1 MSKAKPMSVSIHP
14 TAIIDAKAT
23 LGDQVSIGPYCVVGP
38 HVVLG
43 DRVKLHAHVVIDG
56 RTTLG
61 ADSEVYPFAVLGA
74 PPQHT
79 RFAGEDSTLE
89 IGHHCVIREH
99 VTMHPGTAIDSMRTR
114 VGNHGLFLV
123 ASHVAHDC
131 VVGDHAIFAN
141 NASLGGHA
149 KIGDHVMMGGFATVQ
164 QWCRVGDHAMV
175 ASQTAV
181 DSDVIPFGIAV
192 GNRACLT
199 GMNVIGMARR
209 GFSED
214 SISSVRSLY
223 KDLFRGRGVF
233 RDRLERARQT
243 YSHGAEAAHIF
254 AFLETAG
261 RNGICQAGA
270 IQAG

>member
-1 MSKAKPMSVSIHP
+1 MTVSIHP
-14 TAIIDAKAT
+14 TAIVDAGAS
-23 LGDQVSIGPYCVVGP
+23 LGEQVNIGPYCVVGGNVVLADRVTLHS
-38 HVVLG
+38 HVV
-43 DRVKLHAHVVIDG
+43 VEG
-56 RTTLG
+56 RTILG

-79 RFAGEDSTLE
+79 RFAGEESTLE

-114 VGNHGLFLV
+114 VGNHGMFLV

-149 KIGDHVMMGGFATVQ
+149 KIGDYVMMGGFATVQ

-199 GMNVIGMARR
+199 GINVIGMGRR
-209 GFSED
+209 GFSEE
-214 SISSVRSLY
+214 SIASLRGLY
-223 KDLFRGRGVF
+223 KELFRGAGVF
-233 RDRLERARQT
+233 RDRLDAARQS
-243 YSHGAEAAHIF
+243 YGNSAEAAQIF
-254 AFLETAG
+254 AFLEYAG
-261 RNGICQAGA
+261 RNGVCQATPR
-270 IQAG
+270 QAS

>member
-1 MSKAKPMSVSIHP
+1 MSVSIHP
-14 TAIIDAKAT
+14 TAIVDAGAS
-23 LGDQVSIGPYCVVGP
+23 LGEEVAIGPYCVVGP
-38 HVVLG
+38 NVVLG
-43 DRVKLHAHVVIDG
+43 DRVTLHSHVAIDG
-56 RTTLG
+56 HTTVG
-61 ADSEVYPFAVLGA
+61 AGCEVYPFAVLGA
-74 PPQHT
+74 SPQHT
-79 RFAGEDSTLE
+79 RFAGEESTLE

-114 VGNHGLFLV
+114 VGNHGMFLV

-149 KIGDHVMMGGFATVQ
+149 RIGDHVMMGGFATVQ

-181 DSDVIPFGIAV
+181 DSDVIPFGVAV

-199 GMNVIGMARR
+199 GINIIGMGRR

-214 SISSVRSLY
+214 SILRLRGLY
-223 KDLFRGRGVF
+223 RDLFRASGVF
-233 RDRLERARQT
+233 KDRLEAVRLS
-243 YSHGAEAAHIF
+243 YDDSAEAAQIF
-254 AFLETAG
+254 AFLENAG
-261 RNGICQAGA
+261 RNGICQAA
-270 IQAG
+270 SRQAC

>member
-1 MSKAKPMSVSIHP
+1 MTVSIHP
-14 TAIIDAKAT
+14 TAIVDAGAT
-23 LGDQVSIGPYCVVGP
+23 LGEDVRIGPYCVVGQNA
-38 HVVLG
+38 VLG
-43 DRVKLHAHVVIDG
+43 DRVALHAHVVIEG
-56 RTTLG
+56 RTTVG
-61 ADSEVYPFAVLGA
+61 SDSEVYPFAVLGA

-79 RFAGEDSTLE
+79 RFAGEDSSLE

-99 VTMHPGTAIDSMRTR
+99 VTMHPGTAIDAMRTR

-199 GMNVIGMARR
+199 GINVIGMGRR
-209 GFSED
+209 GFSDE
-214 SISSVRSLY
+214 SISRLRGLY
-223 KDLFRGRGVF
+223 RELFRGNGVF
-233 RDRLERARQT
+233 KDRLHAARLN
-243 YSHGAEAAHIF
+243 YDNSAEAAQIF
-254 AFLETAG
+254 AFLEDAG
-261 RNGICQAGA
+261 RNGICQAA
-270 IQAG
+270 SRQAS

>member
-1 MSKAKPMSVSIHP
+1 MTVSIHQ
-14 TAIIDAKAT
+14 TAIIDDGASI
-23 LGDQVSIGPYCVVGP
+23 GEGVSIGPYCVVGKN
-38 HVVLG
+38 VVLG
-43 DRVKLHAHVVIDG
+43 DRVTLHAHVVIEG

-61 ADSEVYPFAVLGA
+61 EDSEVYSFAALGA

-79 RFAGEDSTLE
+79 RYAGEESTLE

-99 VTMHPGTAIDSMRTR
+99 VTMHPGTAIDSMRTS

-141 NASLGGHA
+141 KASLGGHA
-149 KIGDHVMMGGFATVQ
+149 KIGNHVMMGGFATVQ

-175 ASQTAV
+175 GAATAV

-199 GMNVIGMARR
+199 GINVIGMARR
-209 GFSED
+209 GFDDER
-214 SISSVRSLY
+214 IAQLRSLY
-223 KDLFRGRGVF
+223 RDLFRGGGVF
-233 RDRLERARQT
+233 KDRLDAARL
-243 YSHGAEAAHIF
+243 SHDDSAEAAQVF
-254 AFLETAG
+254 AFLEEAG
-261 RNGICQAGA
+261 RNGICQAA
-270 IQAG
+270 ARHSAVIQAR

>member
-1 MSKAKPMSVSIHP
+1 MPVSIHP
-14 TAIIDAKAT
+14 TAIVDAGAS
-23 LGDQVSIGPYCVVGP
+23 LGEEVSIGPHCVVGP
-38 HVVLG
+38 NVVLG
-43 DRVKLHAHVVIDG
+43 DRVILHSHVVMEG
-56 RTTLG
+56 HTTLG

-79 RFAGEDSTLE
+79 RFAGEESTLE

-114 VGNHGLFLV
+114 VGNHGMFLV

-131 VVGDHAIFAN
+131 VIGDHAIFAN

-149 KIGDHVMMGGFATVQ
+149 RIGDHVMMGGFATVQ

-199 GMNVIGMARR
+199 GINVIGMGRR

-214 SISSVRSLY
+214 SILCLRGLY
-223 KDLFRGRGVF
+223 RDLFRAGGIF
-233 RDRLERARQT
+233 KDRLAAVRLS
-243 YSHGAEAAHIF
+243 YDNSAEAAQIF
-254 AFLETAG
+254 AFLENAG
-261 RNGICQAGA
+261 RNGICQAASRQVG
-270 IQAG
+270 

>member
-1 MSKAKPMSVSIHP
+1 MTVSIHP
-14 TAIIDAKAT
+14 TAIVDAGAS
-23 LGDQVSIGPYCVVGP
+23 LGEQVSIGPYCVVGKN
-38 HVVLG
+38 VVLG
-43 DRVKLHAHVVIDG
+43 DRVTLHAHVVLEG
-56 RTTLG
+56 RTTVG
-61 ADSEVYPFAVLGA
+61 ADSEVHPFAVLGA

-79 RFAGEDSTLE
+79 RFAGEESTLE

-99 VTMHPGTAIDSMRTR
+99 VTMHPGTAIDSMRTS

-141 NASLGGHA
+141 TASLGGHA
-149 KIGDHVMMGGFATVQ
+149 KIGNHVMMGGFATVQ

-199 GMNVIGMARR
+199 GINVIGMGRR
-209 GFSED
+209 GFSDE
-214 SISSVRSLY
+214 SISRLRSLY
-223 KDLFRGRGVF
+223 RELFRGRGVF
-233 RDRLERARQT
+233 KDRLDAARLS
-243 YSHGAEAAHIF
+243 YDNSAEAAQIF
-254 AFLETAG
+254 AFLDEAG
-261 RNGICQAGA
+261 RNGICQGA
-270 IQAG
+270 ARHSASGQAS

>member
-1 MSKAKPMSVSIHP
+1 MTVSIHP
-14 TAIIDAKAT
+14 TAIVDAGAA
-23 LGDQVSIGPYCVVGP
+23 LGEQVTIGPYCVIGRN
-38 HVVLG
+38 VVLG
-43 DRVKLHAHVVIDG
+43 DRVTLHAHVVVEG

-61 ADSEVYPFAVLGA
+61 EGSEVYPFAVLGA

-79 RFAGEDSTLE
+79 RFAGEESTLE

-99 VTMHPGTAIDSMRTR
+99 VTMHPGTAIDSMRTSI
-114 VGNHGLFLV
+114 GNHGLFLV

-149 KIGDHVMMGGFATVQ
+149 KIGNHVMMGGFATVQ

-192 GNRACLT
+192 GNRARLT
-199 GMNVIGMARR
+199 GINVIGMERR
-209 GFSED
+209 GFSGD
-214 SISSVRSLY
+214 SISRLRSLY
-223 KDLFRGRGVF
+223 RELFRGRGVF
-233 RDRLERARQT
+233 KDRLDIARLSYDAST
-243 YSHGAEAAHIF
+243 EASQIF
-254 AFLETAG
+254 AFLDTAG
-261 RNGICQAGA
+261 RNGVCQASPRPSA
-270 IQAG
+270 TRQAT

>member
-1 MSKAKPMSVSIHP
+1 MPVSIHS
-14 TAIIDAKAT
+14 TAIVDARAA
-23 LGDQVSIGPYCVVGP
+23 LGEQVSIGPYCVVGP
-38 HVVLG
+38 DVVLG
-43 DRVKLHAHVVIDG
+43 DRVTLHAHVVVEG

-79 RFAGEDSTLE
+79 RFAGEESTLE

-99 VTMHPGTAIDSMRTR
+99 VTMHPGTAIDSMQTR

-131 VVGDHAIFAN
+131 VVGDHAVFAN
-141 NASLGGHA
+141 NASLGGHV

-181 DSDVIPFGIAV
+181 DSDVIPFGVAV

-199 GMNVIGMARR
+199 GINVIGLGRR
-209 GFSED
+209 GFSEE
-214 SISSVRSLY
+214 SISRLRGLY
-223 KDLFRGRGVF
+223 KDLFRGGGVF
-233 RDRLERARQT
+233 RDRLDVARRA
-243 YSHGAEAAHIF
+243 YGDSAEAQRIF
-254 AFLETAG
+254 AFLENAG
-261 RNGICQAGA
+261 RNGICQAAARQA
-270 IQAG
+270 I

>member
-1 MSKAKPMSVSIHP
+1 MSVSIHP
-14 TAIIDAKAT
+14 TAVIDAGAA
-23 LGDQVSIGPYCVVGP
+23 LGEQVTIGPCCVVGRDA
-38 HVVLG
+38 VLG
-43 DRVKLHAHVVIDG
+43 DRVTLHSHVVVNG
-56 RTTLG
+56 RTSLG
-61 ADSEVYPFAVLGA
+61 ADSEVFPFAVLGA

-79 RFAGEDSTLE
+79 RFQGEESTLE

-99 VTMHPGTAIDSMRTR
+99 VTMHPGTAIDAMRTR

-181 DSDVIPFGIAV
+181 DSDVIPFGIAL
-192 GNRACLT
+192 GNRANLT
-199 GMNVIGMARR
+199 GINVIGMARR

-214 SISSVRSLY
+214 SIARLRGLY
-223 KDLFRGRGVF
+223 RDLFRGTGLF
-233 RDRLERARQT
+233 SDRLEAART
-243 YSHGAEAAHIF
+243 SYDDNAEAARIF
-254 AFLETAG
+254 AFLEDAG
-261 RNGICQAGA
+261 RNGICQAASRQGA
-270 IQAG
+270 